1 MNKAFRSGK
10 KRRMRIRKNFN
21 FTYTESVS
29 GSLHSFFDRWAE
41 AINREQPGGVSTS
54 PVPDTTMVEIVFK

>member
-1 MNKAFRSGK
+1 
-10 KRRMRIRKNFN
+10 MRIRKNFN